1 MSVRF
6 YPMPSCRRSESEQR
20 VIWAMLEAWN
30 RLPQERRMELRGLV
44 DAVAVD
50 PMEARALWDSL
61 RGRPPEI
68 VSQLTGIPVRRI
80 YDLRCRYY
88 ERVEI
93 R

>member
-1 MSVRF
+1 MRF
-6 YPMPSCRRSESEQR
+6 AKMDKCRRSEAEQR
-20 VIWAMLEAWN
+20 IIWAMLEGWD

-50 PMEARALWDSL
+50 AQEARALWESL
-61 RGRPPEI
+61 RGRAAER
-68 VSQLTGIPVRRI
+68 VSERTGVPVRRI
-80 YDLRCRYY
+80 YDLRCRFY